1 MTAMAI
7 GSEPA
12 LMLGPAVL
20 VAVSI
25 GVTEPASPLVTY
37 AVFPLGVIAMAV
49 GSDPV
54 TRAGC
59 FV

>member
-25 GVTEPASPLVTY
+25 GVTEPWPQLAT
-37 AVFPLGVIAMAV
+37 
-49 GSDPV
+49 
-54 TRAGC
+54 
-59 FV
+59 